1 MFIQENIKIDE
12 EDWNLLK
19 LYLTTYLGKNINFI
33 KEVLYD
39 SQRRIVVL
47 WENDDV
53 NCYVIH
59 SICDVDDI
67 CDNYTE
73 TIQKI
78 LTRYCDGLCEMIDW
92 EQVYQTNRENFE
104 TIFDYLSNKYEYF
117 DDGYDQYIMET
128 VL

>member
-19 LYLTTYLGKNINFI
+19 LYLTTYLGENINFI

-47 WENDDV
+47 WENDDI

-59 SICDVDDI
+59 STYDVDDI
-67 CDNYTE
+67 CDNYTK

-78 LTRYCDGLCEMIDW
+78 LTQYCDGLCEMIDW

-104 TIFDYLSNKYEYF
+104 TIFDYLSDKYEYF

>member
-19 LYLTTYLGKNINFI
+19 LYLTTYLGENINSI

-47 WENDDV
+47 WKNDDI

-59 SICDVDDI
+59 SLEDVDDI
-67 CDNYTE
+67 CDKYTE
-73 TIQKI
+73 TIQEI
-78 LTRYCDGLCEMIDW
+78 LTQYCDGLCKMIDW

-104 TIFDYLSNKYEYF
+104 TIFNYLSNKYEFF
-117 DDGYDQYIMET
+117 DDGYDQYIMEI